1 LSRRRKGRAVHG
13 VLLLDKPA
21 GPSSN
26 QALQRV
32 RRLFQARKAGHTG
45 TLDPFATGMLPVC
58 FGEASKTSAQLLDAS
73 KTYEAEALLGQ
84 ATTTGDSEGDV
95 IMEAPVPHLDDAAIE
110 RVLAT
115 LRGAIEQVPPMF
127 SALKHEGRPL
137 YEWARKG
144 VTIPR
149 EPRQVTIHSLELL
162 SWKPPYLRF
171 RVTCSKGTYVRT
183 LAEDMASGLGTVA
196 HLVAL
201 RRLRVGLFEAGSMVT
216 MDALEAAAESG
227 TLDAHLLP
235 VDAGLADWPVV
246 QLDEA
251 GGKAFANGNP
261 APVADAGERWSGGG
275 RVVVRDARNQP
286 LGIGEMDR
294 GQQCAMVRPRKVFVF
309 DD

>member
-1 LSRRRKGRAVHG
+1 
-13 VLLLDKPA
+13 
-21 GPSSN
+21 
-26 QALQRV
+26 
-32 RRLFQARKAGHTG
+32 
-45 TLDPFATGMLPVC
+45 M
-58 FGEASKTSAQLLDAS
+58 
-73 KTYEAEALLGQ
+73 
-84 ATTTGDSEGDV
+84 
-95 IMEAPVPHLDDAAIE
+95 
-110 RVLAT
+110 
-115 LRGAIEQVPPMF
+115 
-127 SALKHEGRPL
+127 
-137 YEWARKG
+137 
-144 VTIPR
+144 TIPR